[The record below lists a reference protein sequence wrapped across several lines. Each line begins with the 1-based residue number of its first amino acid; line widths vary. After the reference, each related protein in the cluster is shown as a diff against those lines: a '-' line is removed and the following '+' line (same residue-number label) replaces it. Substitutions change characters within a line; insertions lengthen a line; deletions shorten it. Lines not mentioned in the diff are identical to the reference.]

1 MSWKYKT
8 IDKCKMSHVLLIVA
22 LSLFLTH
29 FLDYSKWNFT
39 LGGQLGHVLFIVIF
53 FLFFLSRDKIR
64 NLKNPFKFELG
75 VFAITPFLTYISQI
89 YIYGESFMVIKLYSY
104 FLITAIFYVFYIYKY
119 TEREIVKAFV
129 VVAVAIAVIQIVQIL
144 FPSLALFGLG
154 DTTKDLEIRNGLL
167 RYRFTTIYYT
177 TFALFYFWNKCII
190 RKNVFFLFMFF
201 LFVISDYLYLTRQ
214 YMAGMFVAILF
225 STFFIKDRTTK
236 RMTFI
241 LVMAF
246 VFLLISYSDSLLSF
260 FVDSTK
266 NDASEDNIR
275 LFAYEFYGQK
285 IIDSPIAFLFGNGFP
300 ADQEYWQEN
309 YLLFVSDIGVVG
321 QVFTHG
327 IFWEIAYLSALY
339 KMFWKYRKCIPL
351 YIKLFALSGFV
362 HCAMVASYGGASTL
376 FTWLSVLYICSQSVT
391 GCQQSEMNNKVRIS
405 NV

>member
-1 MSWKYKT
+1 MSMSWKYRT

-29 FLDYSKWNFT
+29 FLDYSKWNST
-39 LGGQLGHVLFIVIF
+39 LGGQLGHVLFVVIF
-53 FLFFLSRDKIR
+53 FLFFFSRNKIR

-104 FLITAIFYVFYIYKY
+104 CLITAIFYVFYIYKY
-119 TEREIVKAFV
+119 TEREIVMAFV
-129 VVAVAIAVIQIVQIL
+129 VVAVAIAIIQIGQIL
-144 FPSLALFGLG
+144 FPAFAQFGLG
-154 DTTKDLEIRNGLL
+154 DMTKDLEIRNGIL

-177 TFALFYFWNKCII
+177 TFALFYFWNKCIA
-190 RKNVFFLFMFF
+190 RRNVFFLFMFF

-225 STFFIKDRTTK
+225 SMFFIKDRTTK

-266 NDASEDNIR
+266 NDATEDNIR

-300 ADQEYWQEN
+300 ADQEYWQES
-309 YLLFVSDIGVVG
+309 YSLYVADIGVVG

-339 KMFWKYRKCIPL
+339 KMFWKYRKSIPL

-376 FTWLSVLYICSQSVT
+376 FTWLSVLYICFLNI
-391 GCQQSEMNNKVRIS
+391 NNYRQFEKQ
-405 NV
+405 